1 MTPPRPELNRLQ
13 NRALQHVAE
22 ACDRK
27 KAARDHFDAADANF
41 RKQVINAAKLGCSL
55 DQIAEVAGI
64 SKGRVGQIVERTR

>member
-22 ACDRK
+22 ACNRK
-27 KAARDHFDAADANF
+27 KTAGEQFAAADADF
-41 RKQVINAAKLGCSL
+41 REEVINAAKLGCSL

-64 SKGRVGQIVERTR
+64 SKGRVGQIVKRTR